1 MPSKAS
7 TRFSCPWQ
15 VNQSANLR
23 SACIF
28 SKIFH
33 VTFSYVWI
41 GNHMRAKNL
50 GALGLANAQPPG
62 HAKFAN
68 AQPLD

>member
-1 MPSKAS
+1 MPSKIS

-23 SACIF
+23 SACISVKSSMLRLVMF
-28 SKIFH
+28 GYRMG
-33 VTFSYVWI
+33 V
-41 GNHMRAKNL
+41 KNL